1 MKVICKSMSVT
12 VNSTNNSLN
21 ATISDNQPMK
31 FEIESESL
39 EGKVTVGE
47 FL

>member
-1 MKVICKSMSVT
+1 MTVT
-12 VNSTNNSLN
+12 VNSSSNNLN
-21 ATISDNQPMK
+21 ATISDSQPMK

-39 EGKVTVGE
+39 EEQITVGE